1 MNTTD
6 IIIEIDAEIS
16 RLREA
21 TVLLASIETISIPTL
36 GRPSKVRFAGK
47 VASYASTKL
56 AKKSAT
62 KRTFSAEVRA
72 KMAAAQRARWA
83 KAKRPTK

>member
-6 IIIEIDAEIS
+6 IIIEINAEIS

-21 TVLLASIETISIPTL
+21 RELLTSIGTTSIPTS
-36 GRPSKVRFAGK
+36 GRPSKVQFAGK
-47 VASYASTKL
+47 ATSYAS
-56 AKKSAT
+56 AKSANKPAT

-72 KMAAAQRARWA
+72 KMAAAQKARWA
-83 KAKRPTK
+83 KAKKVTK